1 VPGIDKFIYVP
12 LGPVLILAP
21 FTPPLNPIPL
31 LEKLSLNP
39 PPRFTLFLKYKPIK
53 NSLYIQEKYEYSS
66 YENRVAVHKTINEKI
81 RHNNAWIVYDKE
93 YLNVEVVDLV
103 ANDVKNLEKNLI
115 KEASRRPTH
124 ARYLVGYYVIS
135 SNSFRWFVSPSIRYL
150 KRLLEEINLIGS
162 NVIGDY
168 AVWGIF
174 DVHKIPIYTNISG
187 LYVSSKNEE
196 SDTLANWIQRGFKD
210 E

>member
-1 VPGIDKFIYVP
+1 MLMWEIFDTVDNK
-12 LGPVLILAP
+12 VLKQFEKSLEAELYKTKLIGEDMKGSDFKADRYRLQ
-21 FTPPLNPIPL
+21 FTREWI
-31 LEKLSLNP
+31 EESG
-39 PPRFTLFLKYKPIK
+39 
-53 NSLYIQEKYEYSS
+53 
-66 YENRVAVHKTINEKI
+66 VKI
-81 RHNNAWIVYDKE
+81 
-93 YLNVEVVDLV
+93 
-103 ANDVKNLEKNLI
+103 EKNLI

-135 SNSFRWFVSPSIRYL
+135 SNSFRWFLSPSIRYL
-150 KRLLEEINLIGS
+150 KRLLNDINLIGS